1 MPSSPSIQRSAQLP
15 QSRREFVSR
24 LSLGAFGAALGL
36 GGNAWRD
43 LTPVR
48 IASIELFPITYP
60 MVGRFKFF
68 EGPEG
73 TPTGRSSVVVKLTT
87 ENGVVGWGQ
96 SVPIPKWS
104 YETRETVTSTLRNY
118 IAPEL
123 IGHNVF
129 DIAGAHRIM
138 EMNIAPSFSTGQP
151 MAKAGI
157 DLALYDAVGKL
168 MNEPIATLWGRPTGG
183 KIVMSWTANPVS
195 LDDLDPLLDDG
206 ISRGYRHVNIKVGP
220 DPKFDVELARRVK
233 ERLPDGFLWADA
245 NGGYDTTT
253 ALLAAPKLADV
264 GVDILEQP
272 LPSNRL
278 AGYRDLRRQGAL
290 PILMD
295 EGLTS
300 PSTLMEMIRLD
311 LLDGIAMKPARCGGL
326 FPAKR
331 QYEIAQDAGLM
342 IVGSGLTDPDV
353 SLAGTLALYGAFEYK
368 LPAALNGPQFMDVS
382 ILRTPLEPAADG
394 TIAVPTGP
402 GLGVEVDE
410 EKLRSMVVEGEAS

>member
-1 MPSSPSIQRSAQLP
+1 MTSSSGTAVRSGQLP
-15 QSRREFVSR
+15 QSRREFMGRFSM
-24 LSLGAFGAALGL
+24 GAVAAMFGMGS
-36 GGNAWRD
+36 GSWRD
-43 LTPVR
+43 LAPLR
-48 IASIELFPITYP
+48 IASIEVFPMTYP

-73 TPTGRSSVVVKLTT
+73 SPTGRSTVMVKLTT
-87 ENGVVGWGQ
+87 EDGTVGWGQ

-118 IAPEL
+118 IIPEL
-123 IGHNVF
+123 IGHNVY
-129 DIAGAHRIM
+129 DIAGAHRVM
-138 EMNIAPSFSTGQP
+138 DLNIAPSFSTGQP

-157 DLALYDAVGKL
+157 DIALHDAVGKL
-168 MNEPIATLWGRPTGG
+168 LDQPLATLWGREPGG
-183 KIVMSWTANPVS
+183 SLVMSWTANPVS
-195 LDDLDPLLDDG
+195 LDDLDPLLEDG

-220 DPKFDVELARRVK
+220 DPAFDVELARRVK
-233 ERLPDGFLWADA
+233 QRLPDGFLWADA
-245 NGGYDTTT
+245 NGGYDTAS
-253 ALLAAPKLADV
+253 ALKAAPMLADA

-278 AGYRDLRRQGAL
+278 AGYRELRQQGAL

-300 PSTLMEMIRLD
+300 PATMMEMIRLD
-311 LLDGIAMKPARCGGL
+311 LMDGIAMKPARCGGL
-326 FPAKR
+326 HPAKR

-353 SLAGTLALYGAFEYK
+353 SLAATLALYGAFDYSM
-368 LPAALNGPQFMDVS
+368 PAALNGPQFMDVS
-382 ILRTPLEPAADG
+382 VLRNPLEPARDG
-394 TIAVPTGP
+394 TLAVPTGA

-410 EKLRSMVVEGEAS
+410 AKMMSLVVEES

>member
-1 MPSSPSIQRSAQLP
+1 MSSPSGARFPSGQMP
-15 QSRREFVSR
+15 QSRRDFVSR
-24 LSLGAFGAALGL
+24 FSMGAMGAAFGLGH
-36 GGNAWRD
+36 GSWRD
-43 LTPVR
+43 LAPVR
-48 IASIELFPITYP
+48 IARIEVFPMTYP

-73 TPTGRSSVVVKLTT
+73 TPTGRSTVMVKLTAEDGT
-87 ENGVVGWGQ
+87 IGWGQ

-118 IAPEL
+118 IIPEL
-123 IGHNVF
+123 VGHNVF

-138 EMNIAPSFSTGQP
+138 DLNIAPSFSTGQP

-157 DLALYDAVGKL
+157 DLALHDAVGKVL
-168 MNEPIATLWGRPTGG
+168 NQPLAAVWGRPSGG
-183 KIVMSWTANPVS
+183 SLVLSWTANPVS

-206 ISRGYRHVNIKVGP
+206 IARGYRHVNIKVGP
-220 DPKFDVELARRVK
+220 DPAFDVELARRVK
-233 ERLPDGFLWADA
+233 ARLPEGFLWADA
-245 NGGYDTTT
+245 NGGYDT
-253 ALLAAPKLADV
+253 ASALKAAPLLADA

-278 AGYRDLRRQGAL
+278 AGYRELRRQGAL

-300 PSTLMEMIRLD
+300 PATMMEMIRLD

-326 FPAKR
+326 LPAKR
-331 QYEIAQDAGLM
+331 QYEMAQDAGLM

-353 SLAGTLALYGAFEYK
+353 SLAATLALYGAFGYS

-382 ILRTPLEPAADG
+382 VLRAPLEPASDG

-402 GLGVEVDE
+402 GLGVQVDE
-410 EKLRSMVVEGEAS
+410 AKMRELVVEES

>member
-1 MPSSPSIQRSAQLP
+1 MTLRSRSNLSSLHLP
-15 QSRREFVSR
+15 QSRREFVGHFSM
-24 LSLGAFGAALGL
+24 GAVGAAFGLSRGQ
-36 GGNAWRD
+36 WRD
-43 LTPVR
+43 LAPMR
-48 IASIELFPITYP
+48 IASIELFPMTYP

-73 TPTGRSSVVVKLTT
+73 SPTGRSTVVVKLTT
-87 ENGVVGWGQ
+87 EDGTVGWGQ

-118 IAPEL
+118 IIPEL

-129 DIAGAHRIM
+129 DIAGAHAL
-138 EMNIAPSFSTGQP
+138 MNMSIAPSFSTGQP

-157 DLALYDAVGKL
+157 DFALHDAVGKL
-168 MNEPIATLWGRPTGG
+168 LNEPLATLWGRKPGG
-183 KIVMSWTANPVS
+183 SLTLSWTANPAK
-195 LDDLDPLLDDG
+195 LEDLDAILDDG
-206 ISRGYRHVNIKVGP
+206 ASRGYQHVNIKVGP
-220 DPKFDVELARRVK
+220 DPIFDVELARRVK
-233 ERLPDGFLWADA
+233 ARFPNGFLWADA
-245 NGGYDTTT
+245 NGGYDTVS
-253 ALLAAPKLADV
+253 ALKAAPMLADV

-300 PSTLMEMIRLD
+300 ASTMMEMIRLD
-311 LLDGIAMKPARCGGL
+311 LIDGIAMKPARCGGL
-326 FPAKR
+326 VDAKR
-331 QYEIAQDAGLM
+331 QYEMAQDAGLM

-353 SLAGTLALYGAFEYK
+353 SLAATLALYGAFEYT
-368 LPAALNGPQFMDVS
+368 LPAALNGPQFMDVT
-382 ILRTPLEPAADG
+382 ILKTPLEPLRDG

-402 GLGVEVDE
+402 GLGIEVDE
-410 EKLRSMVVEGEAS
+410 AKLRSMTIDE

>member
-1 MPSSPSIQRSAQLP
+1 MTSRSGWTFPSAHVP
-15 QSRREFVSR
+15 QSRREFVGR
-24 LSLGAFGAALGL
+24 FSLGAVGAAMGL
-36 GGNAWRD
+36 GKGQWRD
-43 LTPVR
+43 LAPVR
-48 IASIELFPITYP
+48 IARIEVFPMTYP

-73 TPTGRSSVVVKLTT
+73 SPTGRSTVLVKLTT
-87 ENGVVGWGQ
+87 DDGTVGWGQ

-123 IGHNVF
+123 IGHNVY
-129 DIAGAHRIM
+129 DIAGAHTLM
-138 EMNIAPSFSTGQP
+138 SHSIAPSFSTGQP

-157 DLALYDAVGKL
+157 DLAMHDAVGKL
-168 MNEPIATLWGRPTGG
+168 MGVPLATLWGREPGG
-183 KIVMSWTANPVS
+183 SLTMSWTANPAR
-195 LDDLDPLLDDG
+195 LEDLDAILDDG
-206 ISRGYRHVNIKVGP
+206 IARGYQHVNIKVGP
-220 DPKFDVELARRVK
+220 DPAFDVELARRVK
-233 ERLPDGFLWADA
+233 ARLPEGFLWADA
-245 NGGYDTTT
+245 NGGYDTAT
-253 ALLAAPKLADV
+253 ALKAAPLLADA

-278 AGYRDLRRQGAL
+278 AGYRELRRQGAL

-300 PSTLMEMIRLD
+300 SATMMEMIRLD
-311 LLDGIAMKPARCGGL
+311 LIDGIAMKPARCGGL
-326 FPAKR
+326 LPAKR
-331 QYEIAQDAGLM
+331 QYEMAQDAGLM

-353 SLAGTLALYGAFEYK
+353 SLAATLALYGAFGYV

-382 ILRTPLEPAADG
+382 VLRNPLEPASDG

-410 EKLRSMVVEGEAS
+410 EKMRALVVEND